1 MGKIYG
7 LLITIMLLC
16 IGCQWQ
22 LKPNDADSD
31 KQQISVQRYDRIEH
45 LYLTTG
51 DYAALQQMNT
61 VYPIQTRMLIEDVL
75 HLGHVNDPD
84 INKKFL
90 YFFQDST
97 LQTMLADVQHQY
109 ADMDDISLEL
119 ETSFLRLKEELP
131 EIELPQI
138 YTQIGSFDESIV
150 VGNNTLGISL
160 DKYLGADYPF
170 YMVHYT
176 EEQRHMMDRS
186 MIVPDC
192 IGFYVLSL
200 YPLPAY
206 LQVSQ
211 TERDQHMGVIQYVV
225 NKITERAVFQNEW
238 VNQVDAFVKR
248 YPQMTISQLLTISD
262 STFFKK

>member
-1 MGKIYG
+1 MRKLY
-7 LLITIMLLC
+7 LALAITMLVCL
-16 IGCQWQ
+16 GCEWH
-22 LKPNDADSD
+22 LRSGAAGGEATKVS
-31 KQQISVQRYDRIEH
+31 IERYDLIET

-51 DYAALQQMNT
+51 DYAALGQLNT
-61 VYPIQTRMLIEDVL
+61 SYPRQTRMLIEDIL
-75 HLGHVNDPD
+75 QLGKVDDPN
-84 INKKFL
+84 INQKFL
-90 YFFQDST
+90 HFFQDST

-170 YMVHYT
+170 YMAHYT

-192 IGFYVLSL
+192 LGFYVLSL
-200 YPLPAY
+200 YPFPAQ

-238 VNQVDAFVKR
+238 VNLVDAFVKR
-248 YPQMTISQLLTISD
+248 NPQMTISQLLSVSD

>member
-1 MGKIYG
+1 
-7 LLITIMLLC
+7 
-16 IGCQWQ
+16 
-22 LKPNDADSD
+22 
-31 KQQISVQRYDRIEH
+31 
-45 LYLTTG
+45 
-51 DYAALQQMNT
+51 
-61 VYPIQTRMLIEDVL
+61 
-75 HLGHVNDPD
+75 
-84 INKKFL
+84 
-90 YFFQDST
+90 
-97 LQTMLADVQHQY
+97 MLADVQHQY
-109 ADMDDISLEL
+109 ADMDDISQEL
-119 ETSFLRLKEELP
+119 EATFLRLKEELP
-131 EIELPQI
+131 EIDLPQI

-170 YMVHYT
+170 YKAHYT
-176 EEQRHMMDRS
+176 EEQRKMMDRS

-192 IGFYVLSL
+192 LGFYVLSL

-225 NKITERAVFQNEW
+225 NKITERAVFQNDW

-248 YPQMTISQLLTISD
+248 NPQMTISQLLSVSD